1 MPEELEILANTG
13 KYFIGF
19 VQRKIFNEMIYSFSY
34 SSAKCRRK
42 SRTFPIKSKQL
53 TYIKSVFSS
62 DKRVVASVANKR
74 WQVLLSKR
82 MHLIHFT

>member
-1 MPEELEILANTG
+1 MPEELESPANTG

-42 SRTFPIKSKQL
+42 SRIPIKSKQL
-53 TYIKSVFSS
+53 TYIKSLFFRLLRELSL
-62 DKRVVASVANKR
+62 R
-74 WQVLLSKR
+74 WQISDGKCC
-82 MHLIHFT
+82 